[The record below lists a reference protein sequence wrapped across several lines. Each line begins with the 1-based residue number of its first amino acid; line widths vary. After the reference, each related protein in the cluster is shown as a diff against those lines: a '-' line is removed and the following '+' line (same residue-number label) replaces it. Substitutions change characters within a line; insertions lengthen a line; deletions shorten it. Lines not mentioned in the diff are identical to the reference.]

1 MRVGSWVVDLRTITT
16 RTTLGARTED
26 NLIIF
31 IGVVGLAGWAIC
43 ASWYPLPALVSLP
56 HLDLGKI
63 PGRSDTLS
71 LTSAA
76 ILLLGIVLAYA
87 VGYGALKRAHTVTGT
102 MKAVIVLLVG
112 SSMAANILIYPVGAL
127 DVFNYVMQLKVAYHY
142 GANPYLTTFQSFPAD
157 PFFEFAFLANIP
169 LFYGPVWLYLSWLP
183 VALTG
188 FHDLLAVLLALKAF
202 NCVLLLLTGLSIFR
216 YHGGGGEGWRAAY
229 LFLANPLVLFEGVA
243 NAHNDVMM
251 GLFLVIALLALRL
264 RSVLAVPFLTL
275 SALVK
280 FFTAPL
286 LPLLI
291 LATIRQGWT
300 PRPVIASC
308 LLSFSVAVAAFAPVW
323 AGGKAIDGLLH
334 GADASQEMNS
344 ASAFS
349 LAREY
354 LRLQGA
360 SERLVA
366 ATRPAFGIL
375 YAAVVAVCLWRVW
388 RGQAIEQCILTA
400 YLAFC
405 ALLSLLYPWY
415 LLPAIAVIALRPEAA
430 TRTFLFTVTVLGLA
444 YYPLSIWAWSGSGFS
459 TFQVHLFQALL
470 LNLPIV
476 MFLLFWFRGGRRR
489 QPRSL

>member
-1 MRVGSWVVDLRTITT
+1 MRVGSWAVDLRTITT
-16 RTTLGARTED
+16 KTPLGARTAD
-26 NLIIF
+26 NLIILT
-31 IGVVGLAGWAIC
+31 GVLGLAGWAIW
-43 ASWYPLPALVSLP
+43 ASWYPLPTLVSLP

-63 PGRSDTLS
+63 PDRSDVLS
-71 LTSAA
+71 VTTAA
-76 ILLLGIVLAYA
+76 LLLLGIVLAYA
-87 VGYGALKRAHTVTGT
+87 VGYVALKRARTVTGT

-112 SSMAANILIYPVGAL
+112 SSMAANALIYPVGAL

-157 PFFEFAFLANIP
+157 PFSRFAFLASIP

-183 VALTG
+183 VALSG

-251 GLFLVIALLALRL
+251 GLFLVIALLALRR

-291 LATIRQGWT
+291 LATIRQAWT
-300 PRPVIASC
+300 PRRVIASC
-308 LLSFSVAVAAFAPVW
+308 LLSVSVVGAAFAPVW
-323 AGGKAIDGLLH
+323 ADGKAMAGLLH
-334 GADASQEMNS
+334 GAEASQTMNS
-344 ASAFS
+344 ASVFS

-354 LRLQGA
+354 LQLQGA

-366 ATRPAFGIL
+366 ATRLAVGAI
-375 YAAVVAVCLWRVW
+375 YAAVVAACLWWVW
-388 RGQAIEQCILTA
+388 RGQAIEQCVLTA

-415 LLPAIAVIALRPEAA
+415 LLPAIAVIALRPAAA
-430 TRTFLFTVTVLGLA
+430 TLTFLFVVTVLGLA
-444 YYPLSIWAWSGSGFS
+444 YYPLSMWAWSGSGFS
-459 TFQVHLFQALL
+459 VFQVHIFQALL

-476 MFLLFWFRGGRRR
+476 VFLLFWFRHGRRR
-489 QPRSL
+489 PSLQG